1 MTHKNWKKFVGMGF
15 LLLAIILAGC
25 AKKEENIDGVVTG
38 TDGLVISFVENFP
51 QEKYIIS
58 PGETQSFTVVVDVKN
73 KGAYSLETESTPET
87 GDPLLNANLSIGG
100 FDKGIKN

>member
-25 AKKEENIDGVVTG
+25 TKKEENIDGVVTG

-51 QEKYIIS
+51 QEKYIIM
-58 PGETQSFTVVVDVKN
+58 EN
-73 KGAYSLETESTPET
+73 SLCAE
-87 GDPLLNANLSIGG
+87 NLMKQRILIR
-100 FDKGIKN
+100 KRRMNILMMK